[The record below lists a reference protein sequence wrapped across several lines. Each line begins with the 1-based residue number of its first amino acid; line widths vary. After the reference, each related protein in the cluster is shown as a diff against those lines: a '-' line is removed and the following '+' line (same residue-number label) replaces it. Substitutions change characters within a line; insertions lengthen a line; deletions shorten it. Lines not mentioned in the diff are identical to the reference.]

1 MDNDKRMGNDPLA
14 WIGDTKEDELT
25 QPVKKV
31 YEKSSKEGLKDD
43 YTRATFIVREDL
55 LEKLKDYAWTER
67 KTLKDTINEI
77 LEEYLKDKEIM
88 ERNDN

>member
-1 MDNDKRMGNDPLA
+1 MNNDKRMGNDPLA
-14 WIGDTKEDELT
+14 WIGDSKEEEQT
-25 QPVKKV
+25 QPVKKA
-31 YEKSSKEGLKDD
+31 YEKSSKEGLKDN

-67 KTLKDTINEI
+67 KTLKDTVNIM